1 MVRTAH
7 LERAHEF
14 SPASI
19 VYRDTRYDYDPG
31 LERGL
36 DIVRAGNLGA
46 AFLLARSHVDTLEV
60 NEPLMISASV
70 RSALAIAA
78 VRIGGSLR
86 RRRTRV
92 VSYAIENL
100 FPPPAAS
107 IKGRIGRRLR
117 LLLARFVYANLDRLA
132 FGTDASRELYRR
144 TYGAGR
150 AATATI
156 PALPAAAHP
165 ANAGVRTPSV
175 VFLGAFDERKGLPLL
190 LDAWPLVRERRPQAG
205 LLLIGKGPLESRA
218 RASADADPSI
228 DLLVDPPR
236 DAIWDALATSKVL
249 VLPSQRRPRWREQ
262 VGLPIVEGLAAGCVV
277 VTTSETG
284 LADWLTD
291 EGHYVIP
298 ADADAATL
306 AAAVADALG
315 DGRTPGDLLAALPA
329 TDGRRA
335 ADDWLFG
342 RRTAPHESVA
352 TA

>member
-19 VYRDTRYDYDPG
+19 VYREKRYDYDPA
-31 LERGL
+31 LEAGL
-36 DIVRAGNLGA
+36 DIVRAGDVRA
-46 AFLLARSHVDTLEV
+46 ALLLARSGVETLEV
-60 NEPLMISASV
+60 NEPLMISAAA

-78 VRIGGSLR
+78 VRVAGTLR
-86 RRRTRV
+86 RRRTSV

-100 FPPPAAS
+100 YPPVPAS
-107 IKGRIGRRLR
+107 LKGRIGRRAR
-117 LLLARFVYANLDRLA
+117 LVLARFVHANLDRLA

-144 TYGAGR
+144 AFGSGGA
-150 AATATI
+150 TTTTI
-156 PALPAAAHP
+156 PALPSAVHQDTTR
-165 ANAGVRTPSV
+165 GRPSLA

-190 LDAWPLVRERRPQAG
+190 LDAWPLVRERRADAR
-205 LLLIGKGPLESRA
+205 LLLMGKGPLESLA
-218 RASADADPSI
+218 REAAATDTSI
-228 DLLVDPPR
+228 ELLVDPPR
-236 DAIWDALATSKVL
+236 DTISDALAGAKVL

-291 EGHYVIP
+291 EGHFVIP

-306 AAAVADALG
+306 AAAVSGALG
-315 DGRTPGDLLAALPA
+315 DGRAPADLLAALPS

-342 RRTAPHESVA
+342 RRIAPHESMA